1 MDFSWIRL
9 HYLYPEEIDDELFDT
24 ISSENKIVKYLDIP
38 IQHASDDVLRRMAR
52 KTTRAE
58 ITERIAILRKEIPD
72 IALRTTFITGFP
84 GETRKDHKQML
95 EFVKEM
101 RFDRLG
107 VFTYSREE
115 GTKAGQMKGQ
125 IPEFIKRRRR
135 DKVMRLQQNIAYEK
149 ASQTVGTIMDVMIEG
164 KLVKEGVY
172 VARTY
177 KDAPSVDGEVFVEC
191 DRELMSGDFVK
202 VKVTGS
208 REYDLVGEVIE

>member
-1 MDFSWIRL
+1 MI
-9 HYLYPEEIDDELFDT
+9 
-24 ISSENKIVKYLDIP
+24 
-38 IQHASDDVLRRMAR
+38 
-52 KTTRAE
+52 
-58 ITERIAILRKEIPD
+58 
-72 IALRTTFITGFP
+72 
-84 GETRKDHKQML
+84 
-95 EFVKEM
+95 EFVKDM

-115 GTKAGQMKGQ
+115 GTKAAEMKGR
-125 IPEFIKRRRR
+125 IPQFIKRRRR
-135 DKVMRLQQNIAYEK
+135 DRVMRLQQMIAWDK
-149 ASQTVGTIMDVMIEG
+149 AKQTAGEVMDVMIEG

-177 KDAPSVDGEVFVEC
+177 KDAPNVDGEVFVEC